1 MSSTTINS
9 NELKA
14 LLKQALVELLEEKK
28 QILYDALAE
37 VVEEVGLVRTIQE
50 GQAGENSEQSEGT
63 RCSGV
68 IWRLRQP

>member
-1 MSSTTINS
+1 MSSTTIDS

-28 QILYDALAE
+28 QVLYDAPAE

-50 GQAGENSEQSEGT
+50 GQAGENSEQALDALE
-63 RCSGV
+63 
-68 IWRLRQP
+68 

>member
-1 MSSTTINS
+1 MSSTTIDS

-28 QILYDALAE
+28 QVLYDAPAE

-50 GQAGENSEQSEGT
+50 GQTGENSEQALDALE
-63 RCSGV
+63 
-68 IWRLRQP
+68 